1 MNALRICAVAALISG
16 VVAGCE
22 SRGGSASV
30 DDKGAASGEPVT
42 LAVVNARVWTGDSA
56 RPWAEA
62 FAVRGER
69 IATVGSSAA
78 VRKVAGTA
86 RVIDAAGRM
95 VVPGFIDSHVHFID
109 GGFGL
114 SSVQLRDAKTPAEFI
129 ARIKAFAATV
139 PPGAWITVPE
149 QLQPLMNL
157 LWHGTPVRDSLH
169 LLSDFLRYG

>member
-1 MNALRICAVAALISG
+1 MNTPRVCAVAALIAG
-16 VVAGCE
+16 VLASGCE
-22 SRGGSASV
+22 SRGGSAAV
-30 DDKGAASGEPVT
+30 DDKGAPSGEPVT
-42 LAVVNARVWTGDSA
+42 LAVVNARVWTGDTT

-78 VRKVAGTA
+78 VRKIAGNA

-129 ARIKAFAATV
+129 ARIKAFAA
-139 PPGAWITVPE
+139 
-149 QLQPLMNL
+149 
-157 LWHGTPVRDSLH
+157 
-169 LLSDFLRYG
+169 